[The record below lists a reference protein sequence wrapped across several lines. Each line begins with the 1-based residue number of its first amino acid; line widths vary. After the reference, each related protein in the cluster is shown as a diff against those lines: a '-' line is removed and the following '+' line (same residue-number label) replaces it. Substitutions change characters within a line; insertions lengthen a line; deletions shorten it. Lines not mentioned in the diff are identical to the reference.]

1 MQKKIL
7 NIFFNLEKRN
17 YINKTIQQLIN
28 DKGDT
33 ITDFKEVFAEERSFK
48 SFFILRTIQFM
59 ITLMKS
65 ITSFSLMT
73 QRYQNLVKIC

>member
-1 MQKKIL
+1 MAKRCRKKIL

-33 ITDFKEVFAEERSFK
+33 ITDFKEVLAEERSFYK
-48 SFFILRTIQFM
+48 SLYSKNHTVYDNINEVNNFFFPDDPEIPKT
-59 ITLMKS
+59 
-65 ITSFSLMT
+65 
-73 QRYQNLVKIC
+73 